1 MSTMTQDISTAEQS
15 TSTARVS
22 VREAE
27 KRLVDARTLAASVPS
42 GPESR
47 HLDARVADAEREL
60 QSARDDYD
68 AAEAHESNL
77 EASE

>member
-1 MSTMTQDISTAEQS
+1 MSTLTQDIAAAEQS
-15 TSTARVS
+15 ASTARVS

-27 KRLVDARTLAASVPS
+27 KRLVDARTLAAAVPT

-47 HLDARVADAEREL
+47 HLNARVVDAEREL